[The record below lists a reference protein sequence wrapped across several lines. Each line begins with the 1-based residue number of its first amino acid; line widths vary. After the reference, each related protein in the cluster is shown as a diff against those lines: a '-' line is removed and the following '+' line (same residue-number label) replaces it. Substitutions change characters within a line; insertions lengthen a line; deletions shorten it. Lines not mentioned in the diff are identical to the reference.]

1 MSAGK
6 TLQSLKTSIAT
17 VTDTWATAAG
27 VQSPARSERLGRTLV
42 GLSALLAV
50 ALTFFPLGSSLF
62 VIPFA
67 AFTVG
72 AIGLL
77 VPGVGRRRTLLGR
90 DVWSKAGGFER
101 LLSTDSAKDRFDF
114 SGKRELYTAFIPFAV
129 AFDCADRW
137 ARKYEKATGAEAPI
151 PSWYGGGTSSG
162 HALVLRRLRRLL
174 LQLRVIL
181 VIVHLRLLRDPV
193 VVLLRWRRRRW
204 WRRRWRRRRWR
215 RFLVSQYSSPI
226 EERTP

>member
-27 VQSPARSERLGRTLV
+27 VQSPAKSERLGRTLV

-129 AFDCADRW
+129 AFDCAERW

-151 PSWYGGGTSSG
+151 PHVVRRRHVVRLAARSSAAPATPSPASS
-162 HALVLRRLRRLL
+162 HPCHRPSPRTPRPSRRPPP
-174 LQLRVIL
+174 VEGAA
-181 VIVHLRLLRDPV
+181 V
-193 VVLLRWRRRRW
+193 VVAVAAEAAVAEVPGKPVLIT
-204 WRRRWRRRRWR
+204 
-215 RFLVSQYSSPI
+215 I